1 MNNYNPYK
9 IINPYICGNIFEQY
23 KKLEKEYTVAK
34 LKLEIFSMEFLTNK
48 KEEKWVKN
56 QNY

>member
-34 LKLEIFSMEFLTNK
+34 LKLEIFNKEFLTENK
-48 KEEKWVKN
+48 ESKK
-56 QNY
+56 

>member
-34 LKLEIFSMEFLTNK
+34 LKLEIFSMEFLTKNK
-48 KEEKWVKN
+48 EKIEH
-56 QNY
+56 